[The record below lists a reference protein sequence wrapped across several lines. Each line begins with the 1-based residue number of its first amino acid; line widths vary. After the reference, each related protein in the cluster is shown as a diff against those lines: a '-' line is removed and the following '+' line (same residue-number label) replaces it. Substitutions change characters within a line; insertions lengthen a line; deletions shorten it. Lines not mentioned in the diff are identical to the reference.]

1 MNIIMWPAVIVCFI
15 AMVTWLLVRV
25 APSLGFFRAGPV
37 DSTNLENGFVLV
49 HFEGGKAVDAL
60 SLNMVATGWLAVWQV
75 LPLIIIGI
83 MVGYLLGDYFRFGFT
98 VKKPLQENLQNATDA
113 LTKELKADK
122 MLKEARS
129 IQNEVPKLRQELS
142 EARRKLKVM
151 AFNEEDM
158 LKNFADLR
166 RRKESVD
173 KELYKARA
181 KIIRLSDKNK
191 NSIEKTIE
199 SNQL

>member
-1 MNIIMWPAVIVCFI
+1 MKSLWLVIIVCFI
-15 AMVTWLLVRV
+15 SAAIWLVFRV
-25 APSLGFFRAGPV
+25 APSLGFFRANPA
-37 DSTNLENGFVLV
+37 DPTNLENGFVLV
-49 HFEGGKAVDAL
+49 LLEGGKAVDAL
-60 SLNMVATGWLAVWQV
+60 SLNMVTTGWLAVWQV

-83 MVGYLLGDYFRFGFT
+83 MVGYLLGEYFRFRFT
-98 VKKPLQENLQNATDA
+98 VKKTLQENLQNATDA

-129 IQNEVPKLRQELS
+129 MQNEVPKLRQQLL

-158 LKNFADLR
+158 LQNFADLR

-173 KELYKARA
+173 KELCKARA
-181 KIIRLSDKNK
+181 KIKRLSDKNK
-191 NSIEKTIE
+191 NVLEKR
-199 SNQL
+199 